1 MHTRAISLALLACGC
16 AAYPKERGERV
27 EQRVQRLEEGGDTG
41 QLEAERATAQKKIQ
55 ELEGRVAELQKRI
68 DALSAARQQGGAG
81 AADATARREL
91 TDELTRQSTVLED
104 QGRRV
109 AAMEKTLAQLQ
120 TGEGR
125 KAATA
130 SARTP
135 KSAAPPRAAAE
146 PPPRPGPGP
155 TAAGATAGAA
165 GAAAAAGPPGE
176 KAGVLALAR
185 QEEAKGQTGVARDL
199 YEQYVTSFPDDPG
212 AAEAH
217 FRLGELAF
225 GERRYRDAI
234 GEYGKV
240 AQRFPKSS
248 QAPDAL
254 LRTADSMAQMGLK
267 DDAAT
272 VLAEIPKRYPQSAAA
287 SKASRRLAE
296 LGGGSDTRR

>member
-1 MHTRAISLALLACGC
+1 MRTRAISLALLACGC

-27 EQRVQRLEEGGDTG
+27 EQRLQRLEEGGDSG
-41 QLEAERATAQKKIQ
+41 QLEAERAAAQKKIQ
-55 ELEGRVAELQKRI
+55 ELEARVAELQKRI
-68 DALSAARQQGGAG
+68 DALAASRQAGGAG
-81 AADATARREL
+81 AADASARREL
-91 TDELTRQSTVLED
+91 ADELTRQSTALED

-109 AAMEKTLAQLQ
+109 AAMEKSLAQLQ
-120 TGEGR
+120 TSESR
-125 KAATA
+125 KAAAA

-135 KSAAPPRAAAE
+135 KSPAPARATTE

-155 TAAGATAGAA
+155 
-165 GAAAAAGPPGE
+165 AAAAPPQAAIPGE

-185 QEEAKGQTGVARDL
+185 QEEAKGQKNVARDL
-199 YEQYVTSFPDDPG
+199 YEQYVTSFPEDPG

-240 AQRFPKSS
+240 AQGFPKSS

-254 LRTADSMAQMGLK
+254 LRTADSMVQMGLK
-267 DDAAT
+267 DEAAT

-296 LGGGSDTRR
+296 LGGASDTRR